1 MVEGVAWI
9 LTLLWKLAWSSWS
22 VAKYCVGPVSVSND
36 HRCIC
41 IQQMREEPGP
51 GKLVWGS
58 AFRDV

>member
-1 MVEGVAWI
+1 MVQGVAWI

-22 VAKYCVGPVSVSND
+22 VAKYCVGPGCVSND
-36 HRCIC
+36 HRCTW
-41 IQQMREEPGP
+41 IQQMSEEPSP